1 MEGLFIMAFLTGLGG
16 AFTPCTLGV
25 NLVMI
30 NYLTDKSKAQ
40 RIAQWTQFAVSRA
53 AMMAVIGLIIGW
65 LGQIITSFTWW
76 FQMGVN
82 ILIIVMG
89 VMFIMSR
96 HKPVMRGLD
105 FTGNRS
111 LDQNMSPL
119 ALGTLFGLNITACIA
134 PLVLALLAQTVL
146 VGNWWAGGL
155 ALFLFGIMLS
165 VPILVAVFN
174 DRAALW
180 IGRMSAKYRSI
191 YYPIIGGVL
200 IVLGLAEIALSMYVI
215 PGRV

>member
-1 MEGLFIMAFLTGLGG
+1 MEGLFIMAIVTGLGG

-30 NYLTDKSKAQ
+30 NYLTDKSKTQ
-40 RIAQWTQFAVSRA
+40 RLLQWTQFAVSRA
-53 AMMAVIGLIIGW
+53 AIMALLGLVIGG

-89 VMFIMSR
+89 VLFILGR
-96 HKPVMRGLD
+96 HKPVLPGLD
-105 FTGNRS
+105 FGGGRS
-111 LDQNMSPL
+111 LDKNMSPL
-119 ALGTLFGLNITACIA
+119 ALGALFGLNITACIA

-146 VGNWWAGGL
+146 VGNWLAGGL
-155 ALFLFGIMLS
+155 ALFLFGVMLS

-174 DRAALW
+174 DRASAW
-180 IGRMSAKYRSI
+180 ISKMSAKYRSI

-200 IVLGLAEIALSMYVI
+200 IVLGVAEIALSMYVI
-215 PGRV
+215 PWLS